1 MHAAA
6 SLRKPGRARDSRAM
20 FFVRYKN
27 GSSTVVRVAPETTAR
42 PIWTLA
48 REWQARGQI
57 PPGEIGVVI
66 RFR

>member
-1 MHAAA
+1 
-6 SLRKPGRARDSRAM
+6 M